1 MFKKNDKSFN
11 MIVKITNVVIF
22 VLMCVSVIAGIV
34 MTAAAFRSDKY
45 GDLFIN
51 FGMLFGGL
59 ATIVLAPIL
68 LQLVWLA
75 FDMAFNF
82 ALDVK
87 LIRNAGCGQAGLQEL
102 PAPLFRK
109 TSKKQEE
116 GKYEIYK
123 KLKEYK
129 ELLDEAVITE
139 DEYAQIKA
147 EFIVSDEKKTDSA
160 IISQVK
166 ELKKLVDENI
176 ITEQEFS
183 NEKNKILKK

>member
-34 MTAAAFRSDKY
+34 MTAAAFRSDEY

-59 ATIVLAPIL
+59 ATIVVGPIL

-87 LIRNAGCGQAGLQEL
+87 LIRNAQCGQVALQEL
-102 PAPLFRK
+102 PAPVFRK
-109 TSKKQEE
+109 NSKKQEND
-116 GKYEIYK
+116 KYETYK

-139 DEYAQIKA
+139 DEYAKIKA